1 MPKADPFG
9 IAIVLVIAMLVLAF
23 QATTTLVHA
32 FGASSGKR
40 HGS

>member
-1 MPKADPFG
+1 MPKTDPFG
-9 IAIVLVIAMLVLAF
+9 IAIVLVIAMLVL
-23 QATTTLVHA
+23 ATTTLVHA